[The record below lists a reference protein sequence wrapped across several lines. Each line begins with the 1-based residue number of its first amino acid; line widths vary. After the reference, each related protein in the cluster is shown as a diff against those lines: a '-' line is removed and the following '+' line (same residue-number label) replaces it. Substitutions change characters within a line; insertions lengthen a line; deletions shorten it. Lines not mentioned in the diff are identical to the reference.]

1 MHCRSITVVMGV
13 EGVCEQSSIE
23 INEFKMNAKGKKNMQ
38 ILAYSGIGS
47 DFPVIIFLTK
57 LYKIL
62 KPL

>member
-1 MHCRSITVVMGV
+1 MGV